1 MTLSD
6 IAPWLAIL
14 GSWLAFGSFAVPMKW
29 KSVTDAQVHP
39 LIYQC
44 YKTFWTFATSHLVV
58 FWIGYEF
65 SWYGIISG
73 LSWVPAGVAAV
84 IAVQNVGMAAG
95 QAVWQVTIIA
105 TSCVWGFA
113 VFGET
118 VSSIPLGITAFLL
131 LLVGVV
137 GMALANNI
145 GKSSDHYQ
153 SVLASRRSRASTV
166 GSEVGHSEAKEH
178 NNVNIQLGHSEGPG
192 DPLTEQQPSGQLRNS
207 LVSVTMQRL
216 SSDLKESLA
225 PRQSVVLG
233 LCAAVFNGV
242 WGGSNQIP
250 PHYAKLKGIH
260 FCISFGTGSLIINI
274 LMIMIYF
281 LLCRFVWHCPCPS
294 FQPKVM
300 ALPGF
305 LSGSMWS
312 IGNFCSLYVTNSG
325 LGEAVGY
332 SLIQSSIIVSGVW
345 GIAYYREMTSI
356 PALFWCLCCAVCLG
370 GVGLLVDVKH

>member
-1 MTLSD
+1 MAFED

-44 YKTFWTFATSHLVV
+44 YKTFWTFVTSHLVV

-105 TSCVWGFA
+105 TSCIWGFA

-118 VSSIPLGITAFLL
+118 VSNLFLGIMAFLL

-145 GKSSDHYQ
+145 GKSSDQYQ
-153 SVLASRRSRASTV
+153 SMLALRRSRASTV
-166 GSEVGHSEAKEH
+166 GSEAGNGDVH
-178 NNVNIQLGHSEGPG
+178 IQLGKSEGPD
-192 DPLTEQQPSGQLRNS
+192 DPLTEQQPPPALRNS
-207 LVSVTMQRL
+207 LASRL
-216 SSDLKESLA
+216 TADLQESLA

-250 PHYAKLKGIH
+250 PHYAPLKGIH

-274 LMIMIYF
+274 LMIFIYF
-281 LLCRFVWHCPCPS
+281 LLCRYVWHCPSPS

-312 IGNFCSLYVTNSG
+312 IGNFCSLYVTNSN

-345 GIAYYREMTSI
+345 GIVFYREMALC
-356 PALFWCLCCAVCLG
+356 PALVWCLCCAVCLG
-370 GVGLLVDVKH
+370 GVALLVVVKH